1 MLKYLMKSISSR
13 KVFSQL
19 LSPIPF
25 AAALCGLGILNVG
38 CQKASSPPTAEADQ
52 PALGSKVVVLTC
64 DEYFDPDVLL
74 KFTKETGI
82 EVEIQPYLST
92 EEMEERLKSNP
103 QNYDVVVAE
112 QGAIA
117 QLRVGRLLLPLD
129 TTLLTN
135 HKNLDE
141 RHLKM
146 PFDPENKF
154 SVPYMWGITTLAY
167 RKDHFATP
175 PEESINLLYDPK
187 LTGKVSLLNDR
198 NECFAVGLRKA
209 GHAVKDITPEQ
220 MLQATDSVLELIRKQ
235 RARFGSDNE
244 VKEHLISGESS
255 VAMIYNGDA
264 QIIAQEHENI
274 RCFIP
279 REGAVM
285 WVDSFAIPR
294 DATHAVNAHKF
305 INFLIQGEI
314 AAQGSN
320 YLRYASPN
328 KAAEPF
334 IDPSLSSD
342 PIVYPSEEV
351 RATLYPMPLW
361 TRDSLRVMNNGW
373 HLIREA
379 SELNLVQATPAETP
393 APAPVTPPE
402 TIGKSPPVP
411 EAP

>member
-1 MLKYLMKSISSR
+1 MSPSSSR
-13 KVFSQL
+13 ALFARL
-19 LSPIPF
+19 LNPIPF
-25 AAALCGLGILNVG
+25 AVALCSLGILNVG
-38 CQKASSPPTAEADQ
+38 CQKASAPPTGKADSPPVD
-52 PALGSKVVVLTC
+52 SKVVVLTC
-64 DEYFDPDVLL
+64 DEYFDPEVLL

-103 QNYDVVVAE
+103 QNYDIVVAE

-135 HKNLDE
+135 RKNLDE
-141 RHLKM
+141 RYLKM

-154 SVPYMWGITTLAY
+154 SIPYMWGITTLAY

-175 PEESINLLYDPK
+175 PEESIDLLYDPK
-187 LTGKVSLLNDR
+187 LAGKVSLLNDR
-198 NECFAVGLRKA
+198 NECFAVALRKA
-209 GHAVKDITPEQ
+209 GHPVKDITPEQ
-220 MLQATDSVLELIRKQ
+220 MLQATDSVLELIRNQ

-244 VKEHLISGESS
+244 VKEHLLSGESS

-274 RCFIP
+274 TCFIP

-320 YLRYASPN
+320 FLRYASPN

-334 IDPSLSSD
+334 MDPSLISD
-342 PIVYPSEEV
+342 PIVYPGKDV
-351 RATLYPMPLW
+351 RATLFSMPLW
-361 TRDSLRVMNNGW
+361 TKDSLRVMNNGW
-373 HLIREA
+373 RLIKEA
-379 SELNLVQATPAETP
+379 GELNLVQAPPTEIPCPES
-393 APAPVTPPE
+393 VTPPE
-402 TIGKSPPVP
+402 AIGKTPHVP

>member
-19 LSPIPF
+19 LIPIPF

-209 GHAVKDITPEQ
+209 DVIQ
-220 MLQATDSVLELIRKQ
+220 RRK
-235 RARFGSDNE
+235 FVE
-244 VKEHLISGESS
+244 
-255 VAMIYNGDA
+255 
-264 QIIAQEHENI
+264 
-274 RCFIP
+274 
-279 REGAVM
+279 
-285 WVDSFAIPR
+285 
-294 DATHAVNAHKF
+294 
-305 INFLIQGEI
+305 
-314 AAQGSN
+314 
-320 YLRYASPN
+320 
-328 KAAEPF
+328 
-334 IDPSLSSD
+334 
-342 PIVYPSEEV
+342 
-351 RATLYPMPLW
+351 
-361 TRDSLRVMNNGW
+361 
-373 HLIREA
+373 
-379 SELNLVQATPAETP
+379 
-393 APAPVTPPE
+393 
-402 TIGKSPPVP
+402 
-411 EAP
+411 